1 MLVHTVYFWIKKDLS
16 EERRAAFVQGV
27 ESLAGIGC
35 AEAVYIGTPA
45 ATSRP
50 VIDRTYDI
58 GLTVLL
64 KDMEAHDAYQV
75 DPLHVAFLDS
85 FRNDWERV
93 VIYDAD

>member
-1 MLVHTVYFWIKKDLS
+1 MLVHTVYFWIKKELS
-16 EERRAAFVQGV
+16 DAERAAFIKGV
-27 ESLAGIGC
+27 ESLKDIPC

-75 DPLHVAFLDS
+75 DPLHVAFLES
-85 FRNDWERV
+85 FRDKWERV

>member
-16 EERRAAFVQGV
+16 DERRAAFARGV
-27 ESLAGIGC
+27 DSLAGIKC

-45 ATSRP
+45 ATARP

-64 KDMEAHDAYQV
+64 KDMAAHDAYQV

-85 FRNDWERV
+85 FRDDWERV

>member
-1 MLVHTVYFWIKKDLS
+1 MLIHTVYFWIKKDLS
-16 EERRAAFVQGV
+16 DERRAAFVRGV
-27 ESLAGIGC
+27 DSLAGIEC

-45 ATSRP
+45 ATARP

-64 KDMEAHDAYQV
+64 KDMAAHDAYQI

-85 FRNDWERV
+85 FRDDWERV